1 MTRGVVAVYDDSEE
15 YIGRLAAYVNQEKEA
30 GFELI
35 GFSEAEALA
44 QFLEGRRVDIL
55 LFSMEALLEE
65 AEDREAEYDR
75 FLSHSNV
82 REFVYFGERRNSRT
96 TLRHINK
103 YQSADRIL
111 EELRKILQEG
121 IPAPLADEAA
131 LSADG
136 IELVGIYAP
145 GGENGMSMTA
155 LQIAEMKSAR
165 KQVLFVDMDR
175 FSLVADYLH
184 VEPGS
189 GITDLLFYYK
199 TNRQKLSECLCEKKT
214 RCRSID
220 FLAGPESLEDMNE
233 LAEHEWPDFF
243 RTVAKSGGYETV
255 VIYMAEAFRNLEG
268 FLEACREI
276 YTPMTKEEMSG
287 KKMERFTAHLC
298 GKGRRDLIERSERIC
313 VRKGDSEWSLQRN

>member
-35 GFSEAEALA
+35 GFSETEALA

-65 AEDREAEYDR
+65 AENREAEYDR
-75 FLSHSNV
+75 FLSHSSV

-96 TLRHINK
+96 PLRHINK

-111 EELRKILQEG
+111 EELREILQEG
-121 IPAPLADEAA
+121 AVSAVDEAA

-175 FSLVADYLH
+175 FSLVSDYLH
-184 VEPGS
+184 VKTGG

-199 TNRQKLSECLCEKKT
+199 TNRQKLSACVREKKT

-220 FLAGPESLEDMNE
+220 FLAGPENPEDINE

-243 RTVAKSGGYETV
+243 RTIAKSGGYEIV
-255 VIYMAEAFRNLEG
+255 VIYMAEAFRNLEH
-268 FLEACREI
+268 FLECCREI
-276 YTPMTKEEMSG
+276 YTPMIQETLSE

-298 GKGRRDLIERSERIC
+298 RKGRRDLLERSERIC
-313 VRKGDSEWSLQRN
+313 VRKGDSEWNLQRN